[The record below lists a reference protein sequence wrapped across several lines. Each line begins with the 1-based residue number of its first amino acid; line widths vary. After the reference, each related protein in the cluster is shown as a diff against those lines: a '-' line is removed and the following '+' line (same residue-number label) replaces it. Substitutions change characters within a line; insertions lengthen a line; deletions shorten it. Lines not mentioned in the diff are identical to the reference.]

1 MRDLLKI
8 VADKCNSFKNLIMD
22 RGKMK
27 KVLSELHRVDLL
39 HTGAEPAHQN
49 KL

>member
-1 MRDLLKI
+1 MQQIIVRDLLKI

-27 KVLSELHRVDLL
+27 KVDYAV
-39 HTGAEPAHQN
+39 
-49 KL
+49 